1 MHSSNSKSQREHEV
15 MYQKRITLVGLSFFL
30 IAVGP
35 AIAQTP
41 VRVADVRL
49 EVLQQRQKVTGSLR
63 AIARGDLAALESG
76 RLVELTVREGD
87 RVSKGDVVAK
97 VDDRRL
103 RAEHSELKADL
114 RVAEAELERQKA
126 LAKQATANLARAERL
141 IMQKAVS
148 HQELDQYRAE
158 SEVAIAE
165 VDAARRRIERSAER
179 IRLLEIRLSDTSV
192 VAPYD
197 AGVVARHVEPG
208 DWVQPGDK
216 LLTLVSTGPMEAR
229 LEVPER
235 FAADLIDATGVVVR
249 SSALDRPLRVLETK
263 RLDDVNPRVRTIQ
276 VIAIVENPDAALA
289 AGMSI
294 EGYVPSGQEEEFL
307 TVPKDAIVR
316 RSGQPTVFVVDESSA
331 AKQVSVNVV
340 FETRTRV
347 AVVSSGLNEGASVVV
362 EGNERLIPSQLVR
375 VIDKTLEVT
384 GSIASR

>member
-1 MHSSNSKSQREHEV
+1 MTR
-15 MYQKRITLVGLSFFL
+15 
-30 IAVGP
+30 P
-35 AIAQTP
+35 
-41 VRVADVRL
+41 
-49 EVLQQRQKVTGSLR
+49 R
-63 AIARGDLAALESG
+63 AA
-76 RLVELTVREGD
+76 
-87 RVSKGDVVAK
+87 
-97 VDDRRL
+97 
-103 RAEHSELKADL
+103 
-114 RVAEAELERQKA
+114 
-126 LAKQATANLARAERL
+126 AERFVAQL
-141 IMQKAVS
+141 PSRTRSRVTVLYSPILEIHPLSAQVDTTGVQGVIFSSANGVNAAVS
-148 HQELDQYRAE
+148 LQVSQA
-158 SEVAIAE
+158 
-165 VDAARRRIERSAER
+165 
-179 IRLLEIRLSDTSV
+179 V

-197 AGVVARHVEPG
+197 ASVVARHVEPG